1 MPKIPYERLAP
12 EANKLFMKVTTAP
25 DLETARY
32 WYEVYESLLEAAGW
46 DSASFDKETQRRVDE
61 GWEDTKPPIWN

>member
-32 WYEVYESLLEAAGW
+32 WYDVYVSLLEAAGW
-46 DSASFDKETQRRVDE
+46 DPMSFDQETQKRVDE
-61 GWEDTKPPIWN
+61 GWEDTKPTIWN